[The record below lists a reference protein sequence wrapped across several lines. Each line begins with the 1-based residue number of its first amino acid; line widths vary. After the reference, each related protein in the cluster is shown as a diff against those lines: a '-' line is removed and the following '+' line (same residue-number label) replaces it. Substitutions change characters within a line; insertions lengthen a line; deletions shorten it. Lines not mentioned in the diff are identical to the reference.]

1 MEESYK
7 DMYTRICSRCGANDP
22 QSQMHHTISRAVI
35 NRMEKTGLWHLLH
48 GMENL
53 SKEMSIEVMRKK
65 AIDDPRGVIELCRP
79 CHQMTDSFLYRKWM
93 LENEEIEKFIQ
104 AEFRNISAQSM
115 RFRPYKNIRRNDNG
129 WGVNME
135 NRCNKILTRK
145 SGERQCMNHKTHGDY
160 CSTHRRHNN

>member
-79 CHQMTDSFLYRKWM
+79 CHHMTDSFLYR
-93 LENEEIEKFIQ
+93 
-104 AEFRNISAQSM
+104 
-115 RFRPYKNIRRNDNG
+115 
-129 WGVNME
+129 
-135 NRCNKILTRK
+135 
-145 SGERQCMNHKTHGDY
+145 
-160 CSTHRRHNN
+160 